1 LLLLVVALLFA
12 GLVALFYALM
22 LVFSKRSVG
31 LTSGSLAEA
40 GTVAAMCWAIAF
52 AAPFIAEAG
61 SPAVDATMALTA
73 LSAFVIGVAVESR
86 RLNPGWAGFF
96 GAVLFAGAIWAVSFG
111 IYAEF
116 AWGWQGLRLQDLGD
130 AEGNGETMLWMGAF
144 FFAPTAA
151 LPGGLLGLLGSM
163 TWRRVRTATA

>member
-1 LLLLVVALLFA
+1 MFLLVVAMIFA
-12 GLVALFYALM
+12 GVLGLFYAAM
-22 LVFSKRSVG
+22 LAFSKRSVG

-40 GTVAAMCWAIAF
+40 SAVAAMCWAIAF

-61 SPAVDATMALTA
+61 SSAVDLTMAMTA
-73 LSAFVIGVAVESR
+73 LSAFVAGVAVESR

-96 GAVLFAGAIWAVSFG
+96 GGVLFAGAIWAVSLG
-111 IYAEF
+111 IYAEH
-116 AWGWQGLRLQDLGD
+116 AWGWQGLRLDD
-130 AEGNGETMLWMGAF
+130 IDSTSDLWMGAF

-163 TWRRVRTATA
+163 TWRRARTLPA